1 MAVASGVIP
10 YSPLVIHG
18 AVEPKLNQE
27 IFPSGLNQYYG
38 YWTGWK
44 DDSLT
49 SSSGVFNTI
58 YMPFES
64 SGNAGVGGHG
74 RPKAHNVTKNTTHV
88 ASGNSFW
95 LKAGELIPVFGSNA
109 IQERCVYVNK
119 NDYFSL
125 GSGDNL
131 GYSSSFSIYAKLI
144 PSGNISG
151 KRILAKHDNNPAQ
164 MVLGVDNDGKIYVR
178 ADSEDDPYYATS
190 SKDFND
196 YDSPLHVVGTYG
208 YPIIS
213 GSGSLQLYVNNE
225 LEGSSARFARSS
237 PEDRRA
243 DPITLG
249 KPRYT
254 GTEGFQG
261 WVDEVGVSNYAF
273 TPSSINNLYQNSV
286 QLSEFINEDAA
297 TLHPSGAEYDISFGP
312 AFKAMDT
319 NYIEFTVASSD
330 PTGGIGGSFDRG
342 LWGNGHYMVS
352 SNLSFDL
359 NSIHPQTYQVTNDI
373 SLDMWCKLDTNHHSG
388 VYITAALTKGD
399 DADTYYENLNWVAP
413 TQFIPSSE
421 NRFQQLT
428 FNASLDKEMYTLDG
442 KREFRSDFD
451 THTLNIGVSFPSG
464 TSAATTDEFRRNKT
478 FDANFRIYSTKLN
491 VDSFIIPSTGTADM
505 DLYTS
510 GDTVTS
516 KSDEIDLFIQSDK
529 VVGNIDLYLQ
539 QDQTIIKSSGL
550 LSVLPTVMTTKTA
563 SLAIKAGVFDEGSMP
578 ANAMNLFL
586 GMSKKFQQVTSSV
599 DLFMPVSQYGTSG
612 ISNILDLFLLPS
624 AASGLGSTTPS
635 GTLNLF
641 TRGPNKATV
650 SGALNL
656 YAQAFAGSEPRST
669 VQTSGTFTS
678 DDIPLYILPAYGTN
692 SSLDL
697 YMQTNAS
704 HGISGS
710 MNLFTRTFSSS
721 VLGAEEKK
729 MNLFI
734 KPPDR
739 SGSIN
744 LFTVGHTFWP
754 TSFGDGTQPRSSGI
768 FLYASGLGSLTNNTN
783 LVTRGYSTSG

>member
-18 AVEPKLNQE
+18 AVDPLLDQE
-27 IFPSGLNQYYG
+27 IYPSGINQYYG
-38 YWTGWK
+38 YWAGWK
-44 DDSLT
+44 NDSLV
-49 SSSGVFNTI
+49 SSSGIFNTL
-58 YMPFES
+58 YMPFDS
-64 SGNAGVGGHG
+64 SGVVPAGGG
-74 RPKAHNVTKNTTHV
+74 PKAHNVTNNATHV
-88 ASGNSFW
+88 GSGNAFW
-95 LKAGELIPVFGSNA
+95 LKAGELVPAFGSKA
-109 IQERCVYVNK
+109 IQERSVYINK
-119 NDYFSL
+119 NDYFL
-125 GSGDNL
+125 LCSGDNL
-131 GYSSSFSIYAKLI
+131 GYSTSFSIYAKLI
-144 PSGNISG
+144 PSGNITG
-151 KRILAKHDNNPAQ
+151 RRILAKHDDNPAQ

-190 SKDFND
+190 SKEFNE

-208 YPIIS
+208 YPVIS
-213 GSGSLQLYVNNE
+213 GSGALKLYVNNE
-225 LEGSSARFARSS
+225 LEATSARFKRSD

-261 WVDEVGVSNYAF
+261 WVDEVGISNYAF
-273 TPSSINNLYQNSV
+273 TPSSVNNLYENSAH
-286 QLSEFINEDAA
+286 LSEFINEDAA

-330 PTGGIGGSFDRG
+330 PTGGIGGAFDRG
-342 LWGNGHYMVS
+342 LWGNAHYMVS

-359 NSIHPQTYQVTNDI
+359 DSIDTRTYQVTNDI

-388 VYITAALTKGD
+388 VYITATLTKAD
-399 DADTYYENLNWVAP
+399 DADTAFDNLNWVAP

-428 FNASLDKEMYTLDG
+428 FNASLDEDVYTLDG

-464 TSAATTDEFRRNKT
+464 TSAASTAEFRRNKT
-478 FDANFRIYSTKLN
+478 FDANFRVYSTKLN
-491 VDSFIIPSTGTADM
+491 VDSFIIPSTGTADI
-505 DLYTS
+505 DLYTA
-510 GDTVTS
+510 GDTASSKTS
-516 KSDEIDLFIQSDK
+516 QIDLFIESDRI
-529 VVGNIDLYLQ
+529 VGDIDLYLQ

-550 LSVLPTVMTTKTA
+550 LSVLPTVMNTKTA
-563 SLAIKAGVFDEGSMP
+563 DLVVKAGIFDEGSIP
-578 ANAMNLFL
+578 YNSMNLFL
-586 GMSKKFQQVTSSV
+586 NMDKEWKTVTNSA
-599 DLFMPVSQYGTSG
+599 DLFVDTSQYGTSG
-612 ISNILDLFLLPS
+612 ISKSIDLFLQPS
-624 AASGLGSTTPS
+624 EASGISGGEAPS

-641 TRGPNKATV
+641 TEGPIKAAI
-650 SGALNL
+650 SGSLNL
-656 YAQAFAGSEPRST
+656 YAKTFDTDVRIP
-669 VQTSGTFTS
+669 VQSSGTFMS

-692 SSLDL
+692 NNIDL
-697 YMQTNAS
+697 YLETNAAY
-704 HGISGS
+704 GISGDVS
-710 MNLFTRTFSSS
+710 LYTQTYSTP
-721 VLGAEEKK
+721 VQGGLEKK

-734 KPPDR
+734 RPPDR

-744 LFTVGHTFWP
+744 LFTVGHTLWP

-768 FLYASGLGSLTNNTN
+768 FLYVKALGSLTNNTN

>member
-18 AVEPKLNQE
+18 AVEPLLDQE
-27 IFPSGLNQYYG
+27 IFPSGVNQYYG

-44 DDSLT
+44 NDSLV
-49 SSSGVFNTI
+49 SKSGIFNTVYI
-58 YMPFES
+58 PFES
-64 SGNAGVGGHG
+64 SGVQPAGGG
-74 RPKAHNVTKNTTHV
+74 PKAYNVIRNTTHV
-88 ASGNSFW
+88 GSGNTHW
-95 LKAGELIPVFGSNA
+95 LKAGELVPVFGANA
-109 IQERCVYVNK
+109 IQERSVYINK
-119 NDYFSL
+119 NDYFLL

-131 GYSSSFSIYAKLI
+131 GYTSAFSIYAKLI
-144 PSGNISG
+144 PSGNITG
-151 KRILAKHDNNPAQ
+151 KRILAKHDSNPAQ

-178 ADSEDDPYYATS
+178 ADSSSDPYYATS

-196 YDSPLHVVGTYG
+196 YESPLHVVGTYG
-208 YPIIS
+208 YPTIS
-213 GSGSLQLYVNNE
+213 GSGALQLYINNE

-237 PEDRRA
+237 PENRRA

-273 TPSSINNLYQNSV
+273 TPSSVNTLYQNSA
-286 QLSEFINEDAA
+286 QLSEFINEDAVA
-297 TLHPSGAEYDISFGP
+297 LHPSGAEYDISFGP

-342 LWGNGHYMVS
+342 LWGNAHYMVS

-359 NSIHPQTYQVTNDI
+359 DAINPHTYQVTNDI

-388 VYITAALTKGD
+388 VYLTATLTKGD

-413 TQFIPSSE
+413 TKFIPSSE

-428 FNASLDKEMYTLDG
+428 LKASLDQEMYTLDG

-451 THTLNIGVSFPSG
+451 THTLNIGISFPSG
-464 TSAATTDEFRRNKT
+464 TSAATTGEFRRNKT
-478 FDANFRIYSTKLN
+478 FDANFKIYSTKLN
-491 VDSFIIPSTGTADM
+491 VDSFIIPSTGVGDI

-510 GDTVTS
+510 GDTITS
-516 KSDEIDLFIQSDK
+516 KTDNIDLFIQSDK

-550 LSVLPTVMTTKTA
+550 LSVLPTIMTTKTA
-563 SLAIKAGVFDEGSMP
+563 SLVTKAGVFDESSQRLTTL
-578 ANAMNLFL
+578 NLFL

-612 ISNILDLFLLPS
+612 ISNIIDLFLLPS
-624 AASGLGSTTPS
+624 AASGIGSTTPS

-641 TRGPNKATV
+641 TRGPNRTAI

-656 YAQAFAGSEPRST
+656 YAAAASGVFADE
-669 VQTSGTFTS
+669 
-678 DDIPLYILPAYGTN
+678 IPLYILPAYGR
-692 SSLDL
+692 
-697 YMQTNAS
+697 NA
-704 HGISGS
+704 S
-710 MNLFTRTFSSS
+710 MNLYAQTFGEQKINTSMNMHIRTFSPP

-744 LFTVGHTFWP
+744 LFTVGHTLWP
-754 TSFGDGTQPRSSGI
+754 TSFGDGTQPRSSGV